1 MFQREIDQVEIDAL
15 QQHVRGE
22 QQITFSGIYYSGIVP
37 GAQHR
42 GCVTYGKLAGKP
54 LYQSEL
60 SELGYLRSFR
70 RHIFCLSFV
79 PRLSDQFVGAAAG
92 WYLYLFSGS
101 AFHKVTLFLV
111 WWKIWLI
118 LSAVNLIT
126 TKSQP
131 YDKHS
136 LVRPSRSREGNP
148 GEDAE

>member
-70 RHIFCLSFV
+70 RHIFLFIVCSAAVRPICRSGSRVVFV
-79 PRLSDQFVGAAAG
+79 LIFRQCFPQSYIIFGLVENLVNFVGC
-92 WYLYLFSGS
+92 
-101 AFHKVTLFLV
+101 
-111 WWKIWLI
+111 
-118 LSAVNLIT
+118 
-126 TKSQP
+126 
-131 YDKHS
+131 
-136 LVRPSRSREGNP
+136 
-148 GEDAE
+148 